1 MQNTDLD
8 NIPMSTEEVLGPPKV
23 DLMGFGLIS
32 IVALVTGFLVGILVF
47 LLAFLFLGNFSL
59 QSGASPILLAMITF
73 FATICGNM
81 LYVWGLTSIFPHI
94 YRGSQT
100 LYVQVS
106 IFSIILYVCM
116 AGVYVAVDMMPLDP
130 GAILAVYTA
139 HIIFD
144 VFGLVLITGLLSM
157 YRYSLLV
164 FYSSMA
170 SLLASG
176 LIPIFAFTSMG
187 TSSSTLFIFMVFSA
201 LAFALTTIVAFG
213 IQAIY
218 YRIYISSGYDPLGD
232 VFGRILAEEQA
243 AEKQAEAKL
252 FSK

>member
-1 MQNTDLD
+1 
-8 NIPMSTEEVLGPPKV
+8 MSV
-23 DLMGFGLIS
+23 
-32 IVALVTGFLVGILVF
+32 VALVTGFLVGIIVF

-59 QSGASPILLAMITF
+59 QTGASPILLAMITF

-81 LYVWGLTSIFPHI
+81 LYVWGLSNIFPHI
-94 YRGSQT
+94 YKGTQT

-106 IFSIILYVCM
+106 IFSIILYICM
-116 AGVYVAVDMMPLDP
+116 AGVYIIIDALPLDP
-130 GAILAVYTA
+130 GAILAVYVT

-164 FYSSMA
+164 FYASVA

-176 LIPIFAFTSMG
+176 LIPVFAFTTMG

-201 LAFALTTIVAFG
+201 LAFAITTGVAFG
-213 IQAIY
+213 ILSIY
-218 YRIYISSGYDPLGD
+218 YRIYTSSGYDPLGD
-232 VFGRILAEEQA
+232 VFGRILTEEQSL
-243 AEKQAEAKL
+243 EKEAEAKL